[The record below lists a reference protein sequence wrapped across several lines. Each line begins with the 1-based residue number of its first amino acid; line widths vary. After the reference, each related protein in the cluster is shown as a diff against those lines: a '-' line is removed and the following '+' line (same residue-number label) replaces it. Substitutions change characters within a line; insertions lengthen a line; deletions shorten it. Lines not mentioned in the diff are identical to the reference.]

1 MMFQAGIERGGL
13 GGNASLT
20 RRELEVV
27 GLIVEGLSCR
37 EAAKRLSRSPR
48 TIENHL
54 RSVYQKLHVRNRVE
68 LVRVSEE
75 RGLLGPSAR
84 AGTALPKAEVE
95 LKGHALELIQQINH
109 RLAGHENHHYF
120 GELVLALAEAFGTR
134 WAGISEATSHGSML
148 DIIVWAVDGHF
159 GEFVQCPKDRSP
171 CGESL
176 KKGECVVWEGLGER
190 FPDDPPVAETG
201 ATSYVGVL
209 LEDRL
214 LGPVGSLWLMDD
226 RPIRRELLPL
236 EVLRVLAPRTAAE
249 LAVAKTL
256 DRLDEQWCDPDDV
269 GVILD

>member
-1 MMFQAGIERGGL
+1 MMFHAGMGQGGL
-13 GGNASLT
+13 GGSASLT

-54 RSVYQKLHVRNRVE
+54 RSVYQKLRVRNRVE
-68 LVRVSEE
+68 LVRVSGE

-84 AGTALPKAEVE
+84 ADAALPKAEVE
-95 LKGHALELIQQINH
+95 LKGHALELIQQINQ

-120 GELVLALAEAFGTR
+120 GELALALAEAFGTR

-148 DIIVWAVDGHF
+148 DIIVWAADGHF
-159 GEFVQCPKDRSP
+159 GEFVQCPKDHSP
-171 CGESL
+171 CGLSIAER
-176 KKGECVVWEGLGER
+176 EFVVWEGLGER
-190 FPDDPPVAETG
+190 FPDDPSVVENG
-201 ATSYVGVL
+201 AVSYVGVI

-226 RPIRRELLPL
+226 RPIRKELLPL
-236 EVLRVLAPRTAAE
+236 EVLRLLAPRTAAE

-256 DRLDEQWCDPDDV
+256 DRLDEQWCSPDDV
-269 GVILD
+269 GVMLD